1 MDGNPA
7 LTSVPRDWL
16 RVRVGRRARLAVWTS
31 GAIRSS
37 RVAGTSFATFAGVLH
52 LFHLGP
58 LPRSRRRTWLVGAID
73 EFGGFLPPVADR
85 TLDRALKRMVEGHE
99 GEEMSLEPAL
109 AAFAPGL
116 GVPVG
121 PRPGYLEDAPAV
133 LAFSTVNAHESLP
146 MGTFIREFLQACLDY
161 GSVGPWERYRADQP
175 FPVRILARNKTTTR
189 EAIVTGAQGEP
200 RGLALYDKPGDAL
213 RGVAALRRGEVRAA
227 QRCDATALVFEA
239 KPEWALQAVHTAYS
253 LPEFPFVFRTR
264 GGSLRPASEA
274 ELGAL
279 TAALTAITVLVA
291 DPPAPGKPV
300 EAVLDI
306 DGYEYR
312 AVASPPGPPPMP
324 EAPPRPPESPD
335 GRGEPGAAP
344 RGPRLL
350 PVPRREDM
358 N

>member
-1 MDGNPA
+1 
-7 LTSVPRDWL
+7 
-16 RVRVGRRARLAVWTS
+16 
-31 GAIRSS
+31 
-37 RVAGTSFATFAGVLH
+37 VLH

-58 LPRSRRRTWLVGAID
+58 LPRARARTWLVGAID
-73 EFGGFLPPVADR
+73 EFGGFLTPVADR
-85 TLDRALKRMVEGHE
+85 TLDAALKRMVEGL
-99 GEEMSLEPAL
+99 GDEEMTLEPSL
-109 AAFAPGL
+109 ATFAPGL

-121 PRPGYLEDAPAV
+121 PRPEYLEDARAV
-133 LAFSTVNAHESLP
+133 LAFSTVNAHERLP
-146 MGTFIREFLQACLDY
+146 MGTGIRAFLRACLEY
-161 GSVGPWERYRADQP
+161 GSTGPWERYRADQP

-213 RGVAALRRGEVRAA
+213 RGVAALRRGDVRAA

-239 KPEWALQAVHTAYS
+239 KPEWALQAVHAAFS

-264 GGSLRPASEA
+264 GGALRPASEA

-279 TAALTAITVLVA
+279 TAALTAVTLLAA

-312 AVASPPGPPPMP
+312 AVASPPGPSPLLEP
-324 EAPPRPPESPD
+324 APRRPGSPD
-335 GRGEPGAAP
+335 GRGGPGPATRAL
-344 RGPRLL
+344 RLV

>member
-1 MDGNPA
+1 M
-7 LTSVPRDWL
+7 
-16 RVRVGRRARLAVWTS
+16 
-31 GAIRSS
+31 
-37 RVAGTSFATFAGVLH
+37 LH

-58 LPRSRRRTWLVGAID
+58 LLRSRRRTWLVGAID
-73 EFGGFLPPVADR
+73 EFGGFLRPIADR
-85 TLDRALKRMVEGHE
+85 TLDGALKRMVEGHA
-99 GEEMSLEPAL
+99 GEEMTLEPSL

-121 PRPGYLEDAPAV
+121 PRPDYLEDAPAV
-133 LAFSTVNAHESLP
+133 LAFSTVNAHEGLP
-146 MGTFIREFLQACLDY
+146 MGTFIRELLQACWNY
-161 GSVGPWERYRADQP
+161 GCVGPWDEYRADQP
-175 FPVRILARNKTTTR
+175 FSVRILARNKTTTR

-200 RGLALYDKPGDAL
+200 RGLALYDRPGDAL
-213 RGVAALRRGEVRAA
+213 RGVAALRRGDVRAA

-239 KPEWALQAVHTAYS
+239 KPEWALQAVHAAFS

-264 GGSLRPASEA
+264 GGSLRPATET

-279 TAALTAITVLVA
+279 TAALTAVTLLVA

-312 AVASPPGPPPMP
+312 AVASPPGPSPVL
-324 EAPPRPPESPD
+324 EAPTSTAGSAR
-335 GRGEPGAAP
+335 GRGGPGTTS